1 MALGC
6 LKDVKALD
14 MSRPRP
20 EIRYFR
26 SVKLIR
32 EPGIHECRKVFGLG
46 YGKMYQVNA
55 EEAEWNSE
63 EEDIDEDQ
71 GEPPISGLAA
81 ESLKE
86 VDRQIPQ
93 WTGTGCVYNLICNIV
108 QMSGSQGCASKV
120 RKYYFCMR
128 TSVWLIPIGD
138 NKPSIWEVYGTTH
151 RDPASSSD

>member
-14 MSRPRP
+14 MSRSRP

-46 YGKMYQVNA
+46 YGKIYQGNA
-55 EEAEWNSE
+55 EGEAEWGSE
-63 EEDIDEDQ
+63 EEDIDDDQ
-71 GEPPISGLAA
+71 GGLPISSLAVA
-81 ESLKE
+81 NLKE
-86 VDRQIPQ
+86 VERQIPQ
-93 WTGTGCVYNLICNIV
+93 WTGTGCVYNLIRNII

-120 RKYYFCMR
+120 RKYYSCCALLFCLFR
-128 TSVWLIPIGD
+128 
-138 NKPSIWEVYGTTH
+138 
-151 RDPASSSD
+151 